1 MAGRYRAMTDKR
13 RELYRSANGDAWFLV
28 RDASGRVYVDHEP
41 NEPSG
46 GQSSRLSV
54 GAFLAR
60 GAAGPEHQALT
71 HLIGALVDDAPAA
84 EPQPI
89 KTA

>member
-1 MAGRYRAMTDKR
+1 MVDKR

-28 RDASGRVYVDHEP
+28 RDASGRVYVEHNP

-46 GQSSRLSV
+46 GQSSRLSI

-60 GAAGPEHQALT
+60 GASGPEHQALN
-71 HLIGALVDDAPAA
+71 HLIGALADEVPP
-84 EPQPI
+84 ENTPI
-89 KTA
+89 KMA

>member
-1 MAGRYRAMTDKR
+1 MPDKR
-13 RELYRSANGDAWFLV
+13 RELYRSANGDTWFLV
-28 RDASGRVYVDHEP
+28 RDASGRVYVEHEP

-60 GAAGPEHQALT
+60 GASGPEHQALN
-71 HLIGALVDDAPAA
+71 HLIGELVDDAP
-84 EPQPI
+84 EEQPQI

>member
-1 MAGRYRAMTDKR
+1 MADKR

-28 RDASGRVYVDHEP
+28 RDVSGRIFVEYEP

-46 GQSSRLSV
+46 GQSTRLTV

-60 GAAGPEHQALT
+60 GAAGPEHQALN
-71 HLIGALVDDAPAA
+71 HLIGTLIDDAPDAA
-84 EPQPI
+84 PEI
-89 KTA
+89 KTV